1 MQDEPHV
8 PADIAD
14 QIGYRL
20 RRAQL
25 AVFGK
30 FNEQFAALDLR
41 PAQFTLLAVIDAHPG
56 IVQSRAGELLGIQK
70 ANFTPF
76 VAALERRNLVTRVR
90 LDGRTNALRLTAA
103 GRALLRRGR
112 RLADAHERAVTA
124 ALSARERRLLTELLD
139 RITAAARQDPADASR
154 SA

>member
-1 MQDEPHV
+1 MQDDPRIPPE
-8 PADIAD
+8 IAD
-14 QIGYRL
+14 KIGYQL

-25 AVFGK
+25 AVFAT

-41 PAQFTLLAVIDAHPG
+41 PAQFTLLALLDAVPG

-76 VAALERRNLVTRVR
+76 VAALERRDLVARAR
-90 LDGRTNALRLTAA
+90 LDGRTNALRLTPQ
-103 GRALLRRGR
+103 GRALLRRAR
-112 RLADAHERAVTA
+112 RVANQHEAAVTA
-124 ALSARERRLLTELLD
+124 ALSPRERRTLTALLERVTASARSVAATE
-139 RITAAARQDPADASR
+139 SR

>member
-1 MQDEPHV
+1 MQDEPRV
-8 PADIAD
+8 PAEIAD
-14 QIGYRL
+14 KIGYQL

-25 AVFGK
+25 AVFAT

-41 PAQFTLLAVIDAHPG
+41 PAQFSLLAVVDAYPG

-76 VAALERRNLVTRVR
+76 VAALERRGLLARVR
-90 LDGRTNALRLTAA
+90 LDGRTNGLRLTPQ
-103 GRALLRRGR
+103 GRALLRRAR
-112 RLADAHERAVTA
+112 RLAEEHERAVTA
-124 ALSARERRLLTELLD
+124 DLGARDRRLLSELLE
-139 RITAAARQDPADASR
+139 RLTSAARRGAATESR

>member
-1 MQDEPHV
+1 MQDDPRV
-8 PADIAD
+8 PPEIAD
-14 QIGYRL
+14 KIGYQL

-25 AVFGK
+25 SVFAK

-41 PAQFTLLAVIDAHPG
+41 PAQFTLLAVLDAAPG

-76 VAALERRNLVTRVR
+76 VASLERRSLVARVR
-90 LDGRTNALRLTAA
+90 LDGRTNGLRLTPQ
-103 GRALLRRGR
+103 GRALLRRAR
-112 RLADAHERAVTA
+112 RLADQHERAVTA
-124 ALSARERRLLTELLD
+124 ALSARERQTLADLLE
-139 RITAAARQDPADASR
+139 RVTASARAGAATASR

>member
-1 MQDEPHV
+1 MQEQLRV
-8 PADIAD
+8 PAEIAD
-14 QIGYRL
+14 KIGYRL

-25 AVFGK
+25 AVFAK
-30 FNEQFAALDLR
+30 FDDQFAALELR
-41 PAQFTLLAVIDAHPG
+41 PAQFSLLSVIAAYPG

-76 VAALERRNLVTRVR
+76 VAALERRNVLTRAR
-90 LDGRTNALRLTAA
+90 LDGRTNALRLTPA
-103 GRALLRRGR
+103 GRTLLRRAR

-124 ALSARERRLLTELLD
+124 ALDARERRLLAELLD
-139 RITAAARQDPADASR
+139 RVTAPARQGAADESR

>member
-1 MQDEPHV
+1 MQAEPSI
-8 PADIAD
+8 PSEIAEK
-14 QIGYRL
+14 IGYRL

-25 AVFGK
+25 AVFAK

-41 PAQFTLLAVIDAHPG
+41 PAQFTLLSVLDAYPG

-76 VAALERRNLVTRVR
+76 VAALERSNLLVRMR
-90 LDGRTNALRLTAA
+90 LDGRTNALRLTPQ
-103 GRALLRRGR
+103 GRALLRRAR
-112 RLADAHERAVTA
+112 RLADQHERAVTA
-124 ALSARERRLLTELLD
+124 TLTASERRTLAALLD
-139 RITAAARQDPADASR
+139 RVTASARANPATDSR